1 MKPNVKKLAIFLI
14 ALFAAMG
21 AVYALFTWPDWRRG
35 AVYHAE
41 TNLPR
46 PDLQK
51 KEVEEE
57 RQEAKIFYPTP
68 DGKYLYA
75 ENRLLKKVKEPEA
88 MVRVLVEELL
98 KGPGDGGYTTIPRD
112 VKLMNSYLDGKGSV
126 YLDFSP
132 ELKQKHLSGTWA
144 EVLTIY
150 SIVNTIGA
158 NINDVEKVFFLIDG
172 SAAKTLGGHLA
183 LDQPF
188 SPLHEIVKENEQ

>member
-1 MKPNVKKLAIFLI
+1 MNPNVKKLAIFLI
-14 ALFAAMG
+14 VLFAAMG

-35 AVYHAE
+35 AVYRAE

-46 PDLQK
+46 PDQQK

-112 VKLMNSYLDGKGSV
+112 IKLMNSYLDGKGSV
-126 YLDFSP
+126 YLDFSA
-132 ELKQKHLSGTWA
+132 ELKQKHISGTWA
-144 EVLTIY
+144 EALTVY
-150 SIVNTIGA
+150 SIVNTMTA
-158 NINDVEKVFFLIDG
+158 NIDNAERVLILIDG
-172 SAAKTLGGHLA
+172 SVAKTLGGHLA

-188 SPLHEIVKENEQ
+188 SPLAEIIKEN